1 MLRALVC
8 TYWVTKLGIQIQIP
22 IPKLDVY
29 YKCNYFMT
37 CIFLESIKKQVKS
50 KSASDHEIEEPLK
63 IYLAQAP
70 FADKR
75 SNKTHKI

>member
-1 MLRALVC
+1 
-8 TYWVTKLGIQIQIP
+8 
-22 IPKLDVY
+22 
-29 YKCNYFMT
+29 MT